1 MRTKNKDARGGRW
14 APSWTSIKLQLERL
28 THAIF
33 IITPA
38 KMCATIFEF
47 TVYTVYANDITKNV
61 REKIGEI
68 DLYRDNDG
76 NSKQRMRVRK
86 SRGKNGSKTE
96 REEEKKENG
105 NWWHRTMNHFMSSCI
120 NRTKCT
126 TLIQSAIISFIICR
140 PRARVYN
147 TTKSSLRAQ
156 RQKCFLIIYHRTT
169 MHKNCVMVECHNTS
183 DHE

>member
-76 NSKQRMRVRK
+76 NSQPENESKK
-86 SRGKNGSKTE
+86 KPGKK
-96 REEEKKENG
+96 
-105 NWWHRTMNHFMSSCI
+105 W
-120 NRTKCT
+120 
-126 TLIQSAIISFIICR
+126 Q
-140 PRARVYN
+140 
-147 TTKSSLRAQ
+147 
-156 RQKCFLIIYHRTT
+156 
-169 MHKNCVMVECHNTS
+169 
-183 DHE
+183 